1 MPLAALGLRGSG
13 SYSAAERPQSW
24 REMILALFP
33 NGKAPLTALLSKLR
47 SEPVDDPIFNWF
59 EKDVPVQRVLCTAS
73 FTNVATTLTVAD
85 STPFRG
91 GHVIMDELTNEK
103 MLVTVDP
110 PSGTTLTVQRGFGTT
125 AAVASSG
132 TADPLLIIGNVN
144 AEGAAVPSVVYYSPT
159 NPFNY
164 TQIFRTPLYLTRT
177 ALKTRL
183 RTGNAY
189 QEAKREALELHAVE
203 MEKAFIFG
211 EQFTGT
217 GSNGQPLKQTG
228 GIISFLGADATFTNV
243 WDFSSTTFN
252 TANWENTLENVFRY
266 GSSEKLLLAGST
278 LINQLNQLAKKVSVM
293 NIVPGEESYGMKIY
307 EWLTP
312 YGTLYLKLHP
322 LFSIHPTF
330 KSFGLAVDLDK
341 LVFRYID
348 DTTFK
353 PNIQTPNI
361 DARMDEFL
369 TEAGLEVQHQKA
381 HAYIKNVTTFTP

>member
-183 RTGNAY
+183 RTGNAPDRRPPGHYGEVRLMLEDPKILRLNILHY
-189 QEAKREALELHAVE
+189 QELLKLERH
-203 MEKAFIFG
+203 
-211 EQFTGT
+211 
-217 GSNGQPLKQTG
+217 
-228 GIISFLGADATFTNV
+228 
-243 WDFSSTTFN
+243 
-252 TANWENTLENVFRY
+252 TAETRARLIE
-266 GSSEKLLLAGST
+266 LLAEAQA
-278 LINQLNQLAKKVSVM
+278 QLPFASAAAVSSG
-293 NIVPGEESYGMKIY
+293 NR
-307 EWLTP
+307 WW
-312 YGTLYLKLHP
+312 
-322 LFSIHPTF
+322 
-330 KSFGLAVDLDK
+330 
-341 LVFRYID
+341 
-348 DTTFK
+348 
-353 PNIQTPNI
+353 
-361 DARMDEFL
+361 
-369 TEAGLEVQHQKA
+369 
-381 HAYIKNVTTFTP
+381 